1 MDKKE
6 QLESLLASLS
16 PDEMEELE
24 ALLHKSSVTSR
35 STKKKKRRGK
45 GKRKKREATK
55 AKEQRVEREQS
66 MEDSPSIS
74 TDEFLKDLRLTA
86 SEREELEEASRS
98 DKEMGAHEPLQSPRP
113 QKKKADHRVEMRCRI
128 CGKTEKVSPGI
139 VPPERDR
146 FKCNACCCSAG

>member
-1 MDKKE
+1 MDKKA
-6 QLESLLASLS
+6 QLAYLLASLS
-16 PDEMEELE
+16 PEQMEEFE
-24 ALLHKSSVTSR
+24 ALLHRSSVTSR
-35 STKKKKRRGK
+35 NTKKKKRRGK
-45 GKRKKREATK
+45 GKRKRRESAK
-55 AKEQRVEREQS
+55 AKEQRVEREQP
-66 MEDSPSIS
+66 MEDSPP

-98 DKEMGAHEPLQSPRP
+98 DKEMGAHEPLQNPRP
-113 QKKKADHRVEMRCRI
+113 PKKKADHRVEMRCRI

>member
-6 QLESLLASLS
+6 QLQSLISSLS
-16 PDEMEELE
+16 PEQIEELE

-45 GKRKKREATK
+45 GKRKKREAAE
-55 AKEQRVEREQS
+55 AKEQRAQKEQRAK
-66 MEDSPSIS
+66 DSPSA
-74 TDEFLKDLRLTA
+74 DEFLKGLRLTA
-86 SEREELEEASRS
+86 SEREELEEATRS
-98 DKEMGAHEPLQSPRP
+98 DKEMGAHEPLKNPRP
-113 QKKKADHRVEMRCRI
+113 PKQKTNHRVEMRCRI
-128 CGKTEKVSPGI
+128 CGKNERVSPGI

>member
-6 QLESLLASLS
+6 QLQSLISSLS
-16 PDEMEELE
+16 PEQMEELE

-35 STKKKKRRGK
+35 STKKKRRRGK
-45 GKRKKREATK
+45 GRRKKREAAE
-55 AKEQRVEREQS
+55 AKEKRAESEKQETE
-66 MEDSPSIS
+66 SPSA
-74 TDEFLKDLRLTA
+74 DDFLKGLRLTA
-86 SEREELEEASRS
+86 AEREELQEASQS
-98 DKEMGAHEPLQSPRP
+98 DKEMGAHEAPQSPRP
-113 QKKKADHRVEMRCRI
+113 PKKKVNHRVEVRCRI